1 MCKIAVVS
9 LHTSPLARPGTR
21 DSGGLNVYVRELS
34 REMAKRGHTIDIF
47 TRRTD
52 AATPEITRLDDGTR
66 VIQIQAGPLD
76 ADKAAQRRYLETFR
90 KGAMSF
96 VDRVGQGP
104 SPDQG
109 YDLVHSHYWLS
120 GWVGQTLADC
130 WNAPHVVMFHTLAE
144 AKNRHHIGERE
155 PRYRIAGERVVA
167 RGADR
172 IICGS
177 ESERATLIEEY
188 GVAPSR
194 LSVVPCG
201 VDVDRF
207 RPLDQQT
214 ARLAL
219 GLDPDVPVLLFI
231 GRIEPLKGIDVL
243 IRAASQLDGKFQL
256 LVVGGDEKDAMR
268 THELHVLAEE
278 MGVEGKVVF
287 GDAVPHDELPCYYN
301 AASVCIVP
309 SYYESFGLVALEA
322 MACGVPVIASRVG
335 GLKETVQ
342 DGRTGYLIPWR
353 CPEPFAE
360 RLDLLL
366 TNEPLRRSLGEEARQ
381 VAQAYRWPEI
391 AAQVEDVYH
400 ELVSRYRGVAVGAHV
415 A

>member
-9 LHTSPLARPGTR
+9 VHTSPLNRPGTR

-52 AATPEITRLDDGTR
+52 AATPEVSRLDDGTH
-66 VIQIQAGPLD
+66 VIQIVAGPFN
-76 ADKAAQRRYLETFR
+76 ADKAAQRRHLETFR
-90 KGAMSF
+90 KGAMAF
-96 VDRVGQGP
+96 AEREGDLR
-104 SPDQG
+104 G

-144 AKNRHHIGERE
+144 AKNRHHLSERE
-155 PRYRIAGERVVA
+155 PRYRIAGERAVA

-177 ESERATLIEEY
+177 ESERETLIEEY
-188 GVAPSR
+188 DVSPSR

-207 RPLDQQT
+207 RPLDMVQS
-214 ARLAL
+214 RLAL

-243 IRAASQLDGKFQL
+243 IRAVSQLDGKFQL

-268 THELHVLAEE
+268 THELHVLAKE

-287 GDAVPHDELPCYYN
+287 GDAVPHDELPRYYN
-301 AASVCIVP
+301 AASICVVP

-366 TNEPLRRSLGEEARQ
+366 TNETLRRSLGEEARQ
-381 VAQAYRWPEI
+381 VAQSYRWPEI
-391 AAQVEDVYH
+391 AEQVEDVYH
-400 ELVSRYRGVAVGAHV
+400 DLVSQCRGVAVGAHV